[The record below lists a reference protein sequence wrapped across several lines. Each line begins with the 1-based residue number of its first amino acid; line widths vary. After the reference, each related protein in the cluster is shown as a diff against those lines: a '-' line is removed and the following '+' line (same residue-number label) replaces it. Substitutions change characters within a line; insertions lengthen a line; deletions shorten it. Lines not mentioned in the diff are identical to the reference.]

1 MKKKL
6 RIALVFGGRSAE
18 HEVSITSAKNIYQAL
33 DRNKY
38 DITLIGIDKK
48 GSFVGSLKP
57 QDVFVSSMRTSS
69 LSTQQQHSLV
79 TSSKNSGIH
88 PSAVFSSQLLDV
100 VFPVLHGPYGEDGT
114 IQGMC
119 KMLNIPFV
127 GPDVLGSAIGMDK
140 DVTKRLLRDGG
151 IPIARFRVVTRKDDV
166 SFRTI
171 AGDLGVPF
179 FLKPAN
185 LGSSIGVAKVTSE
198 KEFKAALSSAFA
210 FDNKVL
216 IEEAIQGREIECS
229 VLGNE
234 EPVASVAGEI
244 VPKGHDFYD
253 YEAKYLDENGAEL
266 IVPANIPKATLK
278 QIQSLALKTFQILCC
293 EGMARVDF
301 FLTKNNEI
309 FVNEIN
315 TIPGF
320 TNISMYPKL
329 WEASGVS
336 YPELIDRLV
345 TLAIERQRRDA
356 VHKSTRS

>member
-1 MKKKL
+1 L
-6 RIALVFGGRSAE
+6 
-18 HEVSITSAKNIYQAL
+18 Y
-33 DRNKY
+33 
-38 DITLIGIDKK
+38 
-48 GSFVGSLKP
+48 
-57 QDVFVSSMRTSS
+57 
-69 LSTQQQHSLV
+69 TQQRSIV
-79 TSSKNSGIH
+79 PSPKNSAIH
-88 PSAVFSSQLLDV
+88 PLADFSSHSLDV

-119 KMLNIPFV
+119 KMLTIPFV
-127 GPDVLGSAIGMDK
+127 GPDVLGSAVGMDK

-151 IPIARFRVVTRKDDV
+151 IPTARFGVVRRNDDV
-166 SFRTI
+166 SFGTI
-171 AGDLGVPF
+171 AHDLGVPF

-198 KEFKAALSSAFA
+198 EGFKEALHSAFA

-216 IEEAIQGREIECS
+216 IEESIQGREIECA

-234 EPVASVAGEI
+234 KPVASVAGEI

-266 IVPANIPKATLK
+266 IIPADLPKTTLK
-278 QIQSLALKTFQILCC
+278 QIQSLAIKTFQTLCC

-336 YPELIDRLV
+336 YPELIDRLI
-345 TLAIERQRRDA
+345 TLAIERHTRDA